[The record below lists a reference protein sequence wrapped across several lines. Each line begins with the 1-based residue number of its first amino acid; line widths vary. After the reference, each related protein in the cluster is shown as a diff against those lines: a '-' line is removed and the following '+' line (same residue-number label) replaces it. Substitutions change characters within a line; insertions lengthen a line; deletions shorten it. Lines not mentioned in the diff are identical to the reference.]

1 MLKRRQDYQPPAFL
15 VTSVYISID
24 IKDDFTYVTTKLELR
39 RNQNVAPGT
48 ALWLDG
54 QDIELTRL
62 IIDSVDLPLGDD
74 MPDHLSLCDQGLS
87 VAGLGDQAVIEVW
100 DQGEGMPADQWD
112 RALQPF
118 QRLDESRGQQ
128 GHCGLG
134 LAIVAHVARIHGGDL
149 SCGFSDHDAPGRFVI
164 RLCLP
169 LNLCKPGV

>member
-1 MLKRRQDYQPPAFL
+1 MIDNAF
-15 VTSVYISID
+15 SYGS
-24 IKDDFTYVTTKLELR
+24 
-39 RNQNVAPGT
+39 APVVV
-48 ALWLDG
+48 
-54 QDIELTRL
+54 RL
-62 IIDSVDLPLGDD
+62 FDR
-74 MPDHLSLCDQGLS
+74 
-87 VAGLGDQAVIEVW
+87 ADQAVIEVW
-100 DQGEGMPADQWD
+100 DQGEGMPADQWE

-169 LNLCKPGV
+169 LNPCKPGV